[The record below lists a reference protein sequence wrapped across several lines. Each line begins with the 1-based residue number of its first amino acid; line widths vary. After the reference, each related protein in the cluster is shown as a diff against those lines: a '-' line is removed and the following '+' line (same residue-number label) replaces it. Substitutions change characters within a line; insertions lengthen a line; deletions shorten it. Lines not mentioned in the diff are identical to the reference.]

1 MQSDKELYFF
11 IFTIKIFDKSSIN
24 NIEINEQL
32 LKLENGEIKTLRLY
46 KSFRTESDYIIW
58 GTRSCVI

>member
-32 LKLENGEIKTLRLY
+32 SKLENGELKTLR
-46 KSFRTESDYIIW
+46 IV
-58 GTRSCVI
+58 TRVAAREC